1 MLPHRVGRKL
11 LWSPAN
17 IGPLLVKKQVISIH
31 DLSTIEH
38 PEWFTPQFSHWYSLL
53 LPRLAREVISI
64 TTMSEFTKS
73 RIVDLWDI
81 APEKIIVIPG
91 GVGQRFRPVEKS
103 PAMAKTLGMPCEHY
117 FLALGSLEPRKNLAR
132 LLQAWGSIQAS
143 LPAEIW
149 LVLAG
154 AKGKANIFKEV
165 GLISLPP
172 RVHLL
177 GYVHDDALRALYSGA
192 LAFIYISTYEG
203 FGLPPLEAMSCGTP
217 VITSNT
223 TSLPE
228 VVGDAAWL
236 VDPYDV
242 EAIAHAIRQL
252 AENNGLRVQ
261 LINKGLSRASLF
273 TWENCAKRTLQVLM
287 ESSKTGMAQTN
298 D

>member
-1 MLPHRVGRKL
+1 
-11 LWSPAN
+11 
-17 IGPLLVKKQVISIH
+17 
-31 DLSTIEH
+31 
-38 PEWFTPQFSHWYSLL
+38 
-53 LPRLAREVISI
+53 
-64 TTMSEFTKS
+64 
-73 RIVDLWDI
+73 
-81 APEKIIVIPG
+81 
-91 GVGQRFRPVEKS
+91 
-103 PAMAKTLGMPCEHY
+103 
-117 FLALGSLEPRKNLAR
+117 
-132 LLQAWGSIQAS
+132 
-143 LPAEIW
+143 
-149 LVLAG
+149 
-154 AKGKANIFKEV
+154 
-165 GLISLPP
+165 
-172 RVHLL
+172 
-177 GYVHDDALRALYSGA
+177 
-192 LAFIYISTYEG
+192 
-203 FGLPPLEAMSCGTP
+203 MSCGTP